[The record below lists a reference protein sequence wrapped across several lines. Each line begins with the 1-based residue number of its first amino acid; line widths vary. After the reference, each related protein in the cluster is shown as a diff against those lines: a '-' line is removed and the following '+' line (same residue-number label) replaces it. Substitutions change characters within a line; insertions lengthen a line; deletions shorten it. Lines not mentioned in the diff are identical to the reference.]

1 MTDLIIWSLLA
12 TLALLAVFAI
22 PFLIALVLEA
32 LPLIFAIVIALWIF
46 SVACG

>member
-1 MTDLIIWSLLA
+1 MSDLLIWSILA
-12 TLALLAVFAI
+12 CLALAALFVL

-46 SVACG
+46 HALC